1 MKGFIE
7 FHDESGKGIVV
18 GIGNIS
24 FIDYEGDEKEK
35 GCRIGFIVGL
45 KGVWVYAKETYEEI
59 KALIAEAQ
67 GDVDPNDYVSKK
79 NLQKW
84 LADKLA
90 KTKKNSYEGNVYQG
104 FLEDLCRFIGKEES
118 ND

>member
-1 MKGFIE
+1 MQNMKIGEIMAFKCVE
-7 FHDESGKGIVV
+7 AKNEHNRCDGCMFCDDEDFCWADEDISGHCSEAFREDKKDVIFV
-18 GIGNIS
+18 S
-24 FIDYEGDEKEK
+24 
-35 GCRIGFIVGL
+35 
-45 KGVWVYAKETYEEI
+45 I
-59 KALIAEAQ
+59 K
-67 GDVDPNDYVSKK
+67 PNDYVSKK

-104 FLEDLCRFIGKEES
+104 FLEDICRFIGKEES